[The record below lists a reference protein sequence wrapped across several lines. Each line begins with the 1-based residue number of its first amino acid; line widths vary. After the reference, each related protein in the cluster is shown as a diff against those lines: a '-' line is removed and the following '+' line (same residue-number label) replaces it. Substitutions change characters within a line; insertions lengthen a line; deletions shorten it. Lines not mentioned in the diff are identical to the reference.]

1 MDQSYFFR
9 KTSFLNRRQQIWG
22 VSKCCWLLDLQWL
35 CFLKS
40 PPCKPY
46 LKRRRHT
53 EYRGKKGSLKLD
65 TCFKA
70 WYFLYR
76 KTDLHQ
82 IWTKKDEFIIA
93 GYISSAK
100 SVYQISICSGQVKG
114 LLRYHCLHC
123 LIVSWQGWSTGISRS
138 QLAGT
143 TINWETLILLWFF
156 QKKKKKPAV
165 MPFQVS
171 TAVLRSQMGQRSR
184 MTQDLKHG
192 FKEGNARIYRLYFW
206 CYWTK
211 RIQSQY
217 ALSVHHKIMDITY
230 K

>member
-1 MDQSYFFR
+1 MDQSYFLK

-22 VSKCCWLLDLQWL
+22 VSKCCCLLDLHWL
-35 CFLKS
+35 RFLKS

-46 LKRRRHT
+46 LERSKHR

-70 WYFLYR
+70 LYFLHR

-82 IWTKKDEFIIA
+82 IWTMKDKFIIA

-100 SVYQISICSGQVKG
+100 SVYQISVCFGQVKD

-138 QLAGT
+138 QLAVT
-143 TINWETLILLWFF
+143 TINREILILLWFF
-156 QKKKKKPAV
+156 QKKPAV
-165 MPFQVS
+165 MPSQVS
-171 TAVLRSQMGQRSR
+171 TSVMESNG
-184 MTQDLKHG
+184 
-192 FKEGNARIYRLYFW
+192 
-206 CYWTK
+206 TK
-211 RIQSQY
+211 I
-217 ALSVHHKIMDITY
+217 
-230 K
+230 

>member
-100 SVYQISICSGQVKG
+100 SVYQISVCSGQVKG

-156 QKKKKKPAV
+156 QKKKTKNVQLCLSKFRLQCYGVKWDKDLEWHRTWNMASRREMQEYIDYIFDV
-165 MPFQVS
+165 TGQKEYNLSMPEVYII
-171 TAVLRSQMGQRSR
+171 
-184 MTQDLKHG
+184 K
-192 FKEGNARIYRLYFW
+192 
-206 CYWTK
+206 
-211 RIQSQY
+211 
-217 ALSVHHKIMDITY
+217 
-230 K
+230 

>member
-100 SVYQISICSGQVKG
+100 SVYQISVCSGQVKG
-114 LLRYHCLHC
+114 LLRYHCLHS

-156 QKKKKKPAV
+156 QKKKKKTVQLCLSKFRLQCYGVKWDKDLEWHRTWNMASRREMQEYIDYIFDV
-165 MPFQVS
+165 TGQKEYNLSMPEVYII
-171 TAVLRSQMGQRSR
+171 
-184 MTQDLKHG
+184 K
-192 FKEGNARIYRLYFW
+192 
-206 CYWTK
+206 
-211 RIQSQY
+211 
-217 ALSVHHKIMDITY
+217 
-230 K
+230 